1 MREIKRKEER
11 EKLEKKKERERERR
25 EIEEEI
31 EKKRVEMVS
40 HRFSFSSVRAAIND
54 TRRGRR
60 AGFTMKVEKKVRER
74 EKESDF

>member
-11 EKLEKKKERERERR
+11 EKLEKKKERERK

-74 EKESDF
+74 ERESDF